1 MALEW
6 VGQDDD
12 THDMQMETDYLE
24 HNESRFFFLLTLQIF
39 ELQVLADEHLQLD
52 ELHFHLMDDTM
63 LDTAELV
70 GVVDT

>member
-6 VGQDDD
+6 EGLDDD
-12 THDMQMETDYLE
+12 IRDMQMDTDYHE
-24 HNESRFFFLLTLQIF
+24 HNENTFFFLLTLQIF
-39 ELQVLADEHLQLD
+39 ELLADEQLPLD
-52 ELHFHLMDDTM
+52 EPHFHLMDDTM

>member
-1 MALEW
+1 MQA
-6 VGQDDD
+6 DDIR
-12 THDMQMETDYLE
+12 DMRIDFDYHE
-24 HNESRFFFLLTLQIF
+24 HNENTFFFLLTLQIF
-39 ELQVLADEHLQLD
+39 EMLADEQLPLD

>member
-24 HNESRFFFLLTLQIF
+24 HNESRFLFLLTLQIF
-39 ELQVLADEHLQLD
+39 ELLADEQLPID

>member
-12 THDMQMETDYLE
+12 THDMQTDIDSLD
-24 HNESRFFFLLTLQIF
+24 HNENHFFFLLTLQIF
-39 ELQVLADEHLQLD
+39 ELLADEQLPLD